1 MENKFKS
8 FMAKIASNAVMI
20 TGILLGVVWIIYQ
33 SLADDVGFSFQGVIN
48 DIGFAIVVV
57 CWGVLFGI
65 LISNGG
71 YKSAKETDEFREI
84 ARNKTQAINRGNSE
98 REEIIIY
105 TKDIAKNNQKD
116 ARREV
121 LETFGLNYEEFF
133 DNDGNL
139 VSFDYKKDKTLTRKQ
154 KKAIRYCLKKIKIYV
169 PNIFGSISGKLFGI
183 RKRKT
188 QSGFEAKNDI
198 KNTII
203 RAIFTIF
210 TVGITF
216 SIKWNIEGLIRALIQ
231 VTMWTGSGVVQ
242 RIANYNFIINEIIP
256 QLAED
261 TLIIEGYLSLSEEEK
276 NKYRD
281 KVLEIKAKRFR
292 KQIPMINN

>member
-1 MENKFKS
+1 MENKFKTFLS
-8 FMAKIASNAVMI
+8 KIASNAVFI
-20 TGILLGVVWIIYQ
+20 TGILLGFGWIIYQ
-33 SLADDVGFSFQGVIN
+33 SLADDIGFSFEGVIN

-71 YKSAKETDEFREI
+71 YKSAKETDEFQLI
-84 ARNKTQAINRGNSE
+84 AKEKTEAIKKGNPE
-98 REEIIIY
+98 REEIVCY
-105 TKDIAKNNQKD
+105 TKDIAKNNQKE

-121 LETFGLNYEEFF
+121 LESFGLNYEEFF
-133 DNDGNL
+133 DNDGKL
-139 VSFDYKKDKTLTRKQ
+139 ASYDYKKDKTLSRKQ
-154 KKAIRYCLKKIKIYV
+154 KKSIKYCINRIPIYI

-188 QSGFEAKNDI
+188 QAGFEAKNDI

-216 SIKWNIEGLIRALIQ
+216 TIKWNIEGLIKALIQ
-231 VTMWTGSGVVQ
+231 VSMWTASGVVQ
-242 RIANYNFIINEIIP
+242 RIANYNFIINEIMP
-256 QLAED
+256 QLVED
-261 TLIIEGYLSLSEEEK
+261 TLIIEGYLSLSDEEK
-276 NKYRD
+276 MRYKD
-281 KVLEIKAKRFR
+281 KVIEEKAKRSR
-292 KQIPMINN
+292 LKLEVK